1 MKLKRIYIEN
11 YKTYRK
17 LDLNLEVTDERPI
30 ILIGGAN
37 GCGKT
42 TLFDAI
48 YHALYGLQI
57 TNRRQFEEIFNSGVK
72 NEVGM
77 VDKSIVLEVTF
88 SGRVLGQETP
98 YKLRRSYLYTGER
111 VLESVVLNMD
121 GNTYTY
127 GSGSTVAQ
135 RSTNEMIVNKIISA
149 NLPAELSNYF
159 LFDAMKTSDLVKEE
173 QINKLIMKNIN
184 SVMGFNKYTQLENAA
199 SVYLDE
205 KKAERLENEN
215 MRKEYIHLT
224 RQKVELEKEVAQLN
238 DDYNAALN
246 YANEHK
252 QQYEQLKEGRNS
264 DDVVRDKMRQIEES
278 INNYAKKEKEYRQDA
293 DTISKEIELKVIMPK
308 LANIISTEVELI
320 LNEKEDVSAAR
331 GNILNAQQI
340 EMVTESVVSLLQERY
355 PQMGKISI
363 GEIVEEIKRAQDNSD
378 DYNDKYSYLNEADT
392 NVLRNLVQ
400 QSYTNP
406 FLALDERRGSLEL
419 ELADMPKKNE
429 QLEEYKRVLIG
440 KDYSIIELYEANDR
454 KISELK
460 TKMVEKKNDIKELE
474 RKISTYDYDM
484 PQVPDPQ
491 YDMLCKLPS
500 FFKSLSRK
508 LLQAKKANIERMM
521 KEQLNINLVI
531 YAGYIGRVELSAD
544 DSDEISFKMF
554 HKNGNEIYLSQLN
567 AGAKQTVMQVLLKVL
582 YELGDYDPP
591 VMIDT
596 VMGVLDKESR
606 EVIINHYFPDLAHQ
620 TILLSTDTEITTETD
635 FKKIVAYVAKTY
647 TLHRDQEQ
655 QCTMV
660 SEDYFG
666 LQTYDFF
673 FLKVHI
679 KSV

>member
-77 VDKSIVLEVTF
+77 VDRSIVLEVTF

-224 RQKVELEKEVAQLN
+224 RQKVKLEKEVAQLN

-378 DYNDKYSYLNEADT
+378 DYNDKYSYLNDADT

-429 QLEEYKRVLIG
+429 QLDEYKRVLTG

-666 LQTYDFF
+666 LQTYDF
-673 FLKVHI
+673 
-679 KSV
+679 

>member
-17 LDLNLEVTDERPI
+17 LDLNLEVTADRPI

-48 YHALYGLQI
+48 YHALYGLKI
-57 TNRRQFEEIFNSGVK
+57 TNKRQFEEIFNSGVK
-72 NEVGM
+72 NESGIEG
-77 VDKSIVLEVTF
+77 KSIKLEITF
-88 SGRVLGQETP
+88 SGVVLGQETP
-98 YKLRRSYLYTGER
+98 YRLCRAYLFSGGR
-111 VLESVVLNMD
+111 VLESVELNMN
-121 GNTYTY
+121 GNKYTY
-127 GSGSTVAQ
+127 GSGSTAIQ
-135 RSTNEMIVNKIISA
+135 RSTNEAIVNKIISA

-199 SVYLDE
+199 STYLAE

-215 MRKEYIHLT
+215 LRAEYTKLTKE
-224 RQKVELEKEVAQLN
+224 KVEMEREVARLN
-238 DDYNAALN
+238 DEYNEALN
-246 YANEHK
+246 YANDHK

-264 DDVVRDKMRQIEES
+264 DEVIRDKMRQIEES
-278 INNYAKKEKEYRQDA
+278 INGYHTKEKDYRQDA
-293 DTISKEIELKVIMPK
+293 EAVSKELELKVFMPK
-308 LANIISTEVELI
+308 LANVISTEVELI
-320 LNEKEDVSAAR
+320 LNEKEEVASAR
-331 GNILNAQQI
+331 GNVLNEQQI
-340 EMVTESVVSLLQERY
+340 EKVTQEVVRLIEEKY
-355 PQMGKISI
+355 PQV
-363 GEIVEEIKRAQDNSD
+363 GEVSVADIIAEIKRAQDDSEEC
-378 DYNDKYSYLNEADT
+378 NDKYGYLSDKDT
-392 NVLRNLVQ
+392 AVLKNLVQ
-400 QSYTNP
+400 QSYSNP
-406 FLALDERRGSLEL
+406 YLALDERRENLNL
-419 ELADMPKKNE
+419 ELAEMPKKME
-429 QLEEYKRVLIG
+429 QLEEYKRALSG
-440 KDYSIIELYEANDR
+440 SDYNIIELYEANDR
-454 KISELK
+454 KIGELK
-460 TKMVEKKNDIKELE
+460 TKMADKKAAIKELE
-474 RKISTYDYDM
+474 KKISTYDYDM

-508 LLQAKKANIERMM
+508 LLQAKKASIERMM

-531 YAGYIGRVELSAD
+531 YAGYIGRVELSAN

-606 EVIINHYFPDLAHQ
+606 EVIINRYFPDLAHQ

-635 FKKIVAYVAKTY
+635 FKKIVAYVARTY

-655 QCTMV
+655 QCTTV

-666 LQTYDFF
+666 LQIYDF
-673 FLKVHI
+673 
-679 KSV
+679 

>member
-1 MKLKRIYIEN
+1 MKLKRIQIEN
-11 YKTYRK
+11 YKTYRN
-17 LDLNLEVTDERPI
+17 LDLNLEVTGDRPI

-48 YHALYGLQI
+48 YHALYGLNI
-57 TNRRQFEEIFNSGVK
+57 ANKRQFEEIFNSGVK
-72 NEVGM
+72 NECGM
-77 VDKSIVLEVTF
+77 EGKSIKLEITF
-88 SGRVLGQETP
+88 SGVVLGQETP
-98 YKLRRSYLYTGER
+98 YRLCRAYMYSGGK
-111 VLESVVLNMD
+111 VLESNTLNMN
-121 GNTYTY
+121 GNSYTY
-127 GSGSTVAQ
+127 GSGSTANQ
-135 RSTNEMIVNKIISA
+135 RSTNETIINKIITA

-199 SVYLDE
+199 LSYLAE

-215 MRKEYIHLT
+215 LRAEYTQLT
-224 RQKVELEKEVAQLN
+224 KQKVEMERELARFN
-238 DDYNAALN
+238 DEYNEALN
-246 YANEHK
+246 YANDHK

-264 DDVVRDKMRQIEES
+264 DEVIRDKMLQIEDS
-278 INNYAKKEKEYRQDA
+278 INSYHTKEKEYRQDA
-293 DTISKEIELKVIMPK
+293 EAISKELELKVFMPK
-308 LANIISTEVELI
+308 LAYVISTEVELI
-320 LNEKEDVSAAR
+320 LNEKEEVAAAK
-331 GNILNAQQI
+331 GNVLSGWQI
-340 EMVTESVVSLLQERY
+340 EKLTQEVVRIVEEKY
-355 PQMGKISI
+355 PQI
-363 GEIVEEIKRAQDNSD
+363 GEIPILEIVAEIKRMQDKSEEF
-378 DYNDKYSYLNEADT
+378 NDKYGFLNGQDT
-392 NVLRNLVQ
+392 VVLKSLVQ
-400 QSYTNP
+400 QSYSNP
-406 FLALDERRGSLEL
+406 FLTLDERREGLNLEL
-419 ELADMPKKNE
+419 EEMPKKTE
-429 QLEEYKRVLIG
+429 QLEEYKRALSG
-440 KDYSIIELYEANDR
+440 SDYSIIESYEVNDR

-460 TKMVEKKNDIKELE
+460 TLIADKKTAIKDLE

-491 YDMLCKLPS
+491 YDMLCKLPN
-500 FFKSLSRK
+500 FFKTLSRK
-508 LLQAKKANIERMM
+508 LLQAKKASIERMM

-531 YAGYIGRVELSAD
+531 YAGYIGRVELSAN

-606 EVIINHYFPDLAHQ
+606 EVIINRYFPDLAHQ

-635 FKKIVAYVAKTY
+635 FKKIVKYVARTY

-655 QCTMV
+655 QCTIV
-660 SEDYFG
+660 SKDYFG
-666 LQTYDFF
+666 LQIYDF
-673 FLKVHI
+673 
-679 KSV
+679 

>member
-48 YHALYGLQI
+48 YHTLYGLQI

-77 VDKSIVLEVTF
+77 VDRSIVLEVTF

-378 DYNDKYSYLNEADT
+378 DYNDKYSYLNDADT

-406 FLALDERRGSLEL
+406 FLALDERRESLEL

-647 TLHRDQEQ
+647 TLHRDQEK

-666 LQTYDFF
+666 LQTYDF
-673 FLKVHI
+673 
-679 KSV
+679 

>member
-17 LDLNLEVTDERPI
+17 LDLNLEVTDDRPI

-48 YHALYGLQI
+48 YHALYGLKI
-57 TNRRQFEEIFNSGVK
+57 ANKRQFEEIFNSGVK

-77 VDKSIVLEVTF
+77 ADKSIVLEVTF

-98 YKLRRSYLYTGER
+98 YKLRRSYLFTGER

-127 GSGSTVAQ
+127 GSGSTAAL
-135 RSTNEMIVNKIISA
+135 RSTNEAIVNKIISA

-184 SVMGFNKYTQLENAA
+184 SVMGFNKYTQLQNAA
-199 SVYLDE
+199 STYLDE

-215 MRKEYIHLT
+215 LRKDYMNLT
-224 RQKVELEKEVAQLN
+224 KQKVELEKEVARLN
-238 DDYNAALN
+238 DEYNGALN
-246 YANEHK
+246 YANDHK

-264 DDVVRDKMRQIEES
+264 DDVIRDKMRQIEES
-278 INNYAKKEKEYRQDA
+278 INNYGKKEKEYRQDVDA
-293 DTISKEIELKVIMPK
+293 ISKEIELKVIMPK
-308 LANIISTEVELI
+308 LASVISTEVELI
-320 LNEKEDVSAAR
+320 LNEKENVASAR
-331 GNILNAQQI
+331 QNILNDKQI
-340 EMVTESVVSLLQERY
+340 ESVAENVVSWLKSKY
-355 PQMGKISI
+355 PQMRETSIS
-363 GEIVEEIKRAQDNSD
+363 EIVEYVKRRQVNNEDC
-378 DYNDKYSYLNEADT
+378 NDQYGYLNDTDT

-406 FLALDERRGSLEL
+406 FLALDERRESLEI
-419 ELADMPKKNE
+419 ELGDLPKKNE
-429 QLEEYKRVLIG
+429 QLEEYKRALTG
-440 KDYSIIELYEANDR
+440 NDYSIIELYEANDR
-454 KISELK
+454 KIGELK
-460 TKMVEKKNDIKELE
+460 AKMVEAKNEIKELE

-491 YDMLCKLPS
+491 YDMLCKLPD

-544 DSDEISFKMF
+544 DSDEISFKIF

-606 EVIINHYFPDLAHQ
+606 EVIINRYFPDLAHQ

-635 FKKIVAYVAKTY
+635 FKKIVAYVSKTY
-647 TLHRDQEQ
+647 TLHRDQER
-655 QCTMV
+655 QCTSV
-660 SEDYFG
+660 SDDYFG
-666 LQTYDFF
+666 LQTYEF
-673 FLKVHI
+673 
-679 KSV
+679 

>member
-77 VDKSIVLEVTF
+77 VDRSIVLEVTF

-199 SVYLDE
+199 SVSLDE

-224 RQKVELEKEVAQLN
+224 RQKVKLEKEVAQLN

-378 DYNDKYSYLNEADT
+378 DYNDKYSYLNDADT

-406 FLALDERRGSLEL
+406 FLALDERRESLEL

-429 QLEEYKRVLIG
+429 QLDEYKRVLTG

-666 LQTYDFF
+666 LQTYDF
-673 FLKVHI
+673 
-679 KSV
+679 

>member
-17 LDLNLEVTDERPI
+17 LDLNLEVTSDRPI

-48 YHALYGLQI
+48 YSALYGLKI
-57 TNRRQFEEIFNSGVK
+57 SNKRQFEEIFNSGVK
-72 NEVGM
+72 NESGIEG
-77 VDKSIVLEVTF
+77 KTIKLEITF
-88 SGRVLGQETP
+88 SGVVLGQETP
-98 YKLRRSYLYTGER
+98 YRLCRAYLFSGGK
-111 VLESVVLNMD
+111 VLESVELNMN
-121 GNTYTY
+121 GNKYTY
-127 GSGSTVAQ
+127 GSGSTAIQ
-135 RSTNEMIVNKIISA
+135 RSTNEAIVNKIISA

-184 SVMGFNKYTQLENAA
+184 SVMGFNKYTQLQNAA
-199 SVYLDE
+199 SAYLDE

-215 MRKEYIHLT
+215 LRAEYTKLTKE
-224 RQKVELEKEVAQLN
+224 KVEMEREVARLN
-238 DDYNAALN
+238 DEYNEALN
-246 YANEHK
+246 YANDHK

-264 DDVVRDKMRQIEES
+264 DEVIRDKMRQIEES
-278 INNYAKKEKEYRQDA
+278 INGYYAKEKNYRQDA
-293 DTISKEIELKVIMPK
+293 EAVSKELELKVFMPK
-308 LANIISTEVELI
+308 LANVISTEVELI
-320 LNEKEDVSAAR
+320 LNEKEDVASAR
-331 GNILNAQQI
+331 GNVLNDQQI
-340 EMVTESVVSLLQERY
+340 EKVTQEVVRLIEEKY
-355 PQMGKISI
+355 PQV
-363 GEIVEEIKRAQDNSD
+363 GEVSVSDIIAEIKRAQNDSEEC
-378 DYNDKYSYLNEADT
+378 NDKFGYLSEKDT
-392 NVLRNLVQ
+392 AVLKNLVQ
-400 QSYTNP
+400 QSYSNP
-406 FLALDERRGSLEL
+406 YLALDERRENLNL
-419 ELADMPKKNE
+419 ELAEMPKKME
-429 QLEEYKRVLIG
+429 QMEEYKRALSG
-440 KDYSIIELYEANDR
+440 CDYNIIELYETNDR
-454 KISELK
+454 KIGELK
-460 TKMVEKKNDIKELE
+460 TKMADKKTTIKELE

-491 YDMLCKLPS
+491 YDMLCKLPC

-508 LLQAKKANIERMM
+508 LLQAKKASIERMM

-531 YAGYIGRVELSAD
+531 YAGYIGRVELSAN

-606 EVIINHYFPDLAHQ
+606 EVIINRYFPDLAHQ

-635 FKKIVAYVAKTY
+635 FKKIVAYVARTY

-655 QCTMV
+655 QCTTV

-666 LQTYDFF
+666 LQIYDF
-673 FLKVHI
+673 
-679 KSV
+679 

>member
-57 TNRRQFEEIFNSGVK
+57 TNKRQFEEIFNSGVK

-127 GSGSTVAQ
+127 GSGSTAAQ

-205 KKAERLENEN
+205 KKAERLENEI

-293 DTISKEIELKVIMPK
+293 DAISKEIELKVIMPK

-320 LNEKEDVSAAR
+320 LNEKEDVSSAR

-340 EMVTESVVSLLQERY
+340 EMVTESVVRLLQERY
-355 PQMGKISI
+355 PQMGKVSI
-363 GEIVEEIKRAQDNSD
+363 DEIVEEIKRAQDNSD
-378 DYNDKYSYLNEADT
+378 DYNDKYSYLNDADT

-406 FLALDERRGSLEL
+406 FLALDERRESLEL

-429 QLEEYKRVLIG
+429 QLDEYKRVLIG

-460 TKMVEKKNDIKELE
+460 TKMVEKKNEIKELE

-647 TLHRDQEQ
+647 TLHRDQEL
-655 QCTMV
+655 QCTTV

-666 LQTYDFF
+666 LQTYDF
-673 FLKVHI
+673 
-679 KSV
+679 

>member
-77 VDKSIVLEVTF
+77 VDRSIVLEVTF

-264 DDVVRDKMRQIEES
+264 DDVVLDKMRQIEES

-666 LQTYDFF
+666 LQTYDF
-673 FLKVHI
+673 
-679 KSV
+679 